1 MRDDVPSR
9 TAAWVAACRSYG
21 AALPTPIRLIEDPYG
36 ARFAGLGGGGV
47 TPPAAMVRWVTPFR
61 RWVMYMRVRTRVID
75 DAMLA
80 FVARGGAQIV
90 VLGAGYDCRAL
101 RFAGA
106 LGAAP
111 VYEVDHPA
119 TQGHKQRVLA
129 RAGVASPARY
139 VTWDFETRPMA
150 ELPAALAAAGLDLA
164 RPTFTIWEG
173 VTMYLTDAAI
183 DASVR
188 AIKAWSPPGS
198 ELAFTY
204 VTRASIDRPALIT
217 RALGAVLR
225 TAGEPWRFGWDP
237 AALGAWLGDRGLAL
251 TGDASIAAHAQ
262 RLLPPAWAR
271 GVGERGRRIA
281 LARPGG
287 VGESIAVART

>member
-1 MRDDVPSR
+1 MRDEVPSR

-21 AALPTPIRLIEDPYG
+21 AALPDAARLVEDPYG
-36 ARFAGLGGGGV
+36 ATFAGLGGGGV
-47 TPPAAMVRWVTPFR
+47 TPPAALVRWVTPFR
-61 RWVMYMRVRTRVID
+61 RWVMYMQVRTRVLD

-101 RFAGA
+101 RFADA
-106 LGAAP
+106 LRDAQ
-111 VYEVDHPA
+111 VFEVDHPA

-129 RAGVASPARY
+129 RERVTSPARY

-150 ELPAALAAAGLDLA
+150 ELPDALAAAGLDRA

-173 VTMYLTDAAI
+173 VTMYLTDVAI

-188 AIKAWSPPGS
+188 AIKAWSPSGS

-204 VTRASIDRPALIT
+204 VTRASIDRPTLVT
-217 RALGAVLR
+217 RALGAMLR

-237 AALGAWLGDRGLAL
+237 AALGGWLGERGLAL
-251 TGDASIAAHAQ
+251 ATDASIAAHAQ

-281 LARPGG
+281 VARAGG
-287 VGESIAVART
+287 LGESIAVART